1 LGYLYKNELPK
12 SEVDRRFEL
21 PLGFDRWGESA
32 TVEAKI
38 YDAVIIGDSYS
49 EQDTLGY
56 KNFLANKGVNVL
68 HVGNPG
74 SRANPL
80 QTLISLINSD
90 FFDHVHTSHI
100 VLQCAQRVVNERSAA
115 VDFNAKVDLDSLALV
130 LQKSHGHKQHPEV
143 LPFFSE
149 ATLKIPLTNAQ
160 YRWNDHP
167 EFSQIYRFQTK
178 QKGLFSGNGE
188 DVLVFEQDVRK
199 LVSKND
205 PVAVKKTVAV
215 FEELNTSVQA
225 RGMELV
231 VLVSPDKYD
240 VYYPFLDPRA
250 QVDAPQFFEY
260 YLAIPKVYKDVPA
273 FDVLTRAV
281 MEQPD
286 VYYYDDSH
294 WSPVGAELVADQIER
309 IIRE

>member
-1 LGYLYKNELPK
+1 
-12 SEVDRRFEL
+12 
-21 PLGFDRWGESA
+21 
-32 TVEAKI
+32 
-38 YDAVIIGDSYS
+38 
-49 EQDTLGY
+49 
-56 KNFLANKGVNVL
+56 
-68 HVGNPG
+68 
-74 SRANPL
+74 
-80 QTLISLINSD
+80 
-90 FFDHVHTSHI
+90 
-100 VLQCAQRVVNERSAA
+100 
-115 VDFNAKVDLDSLALV
+115 
-130 LQKSHGHKQHPEV
+130 
-143 LPFFSE
+143 
-149 ATLKIPLTNAQ
+149 
-160 YRWNDHP
+160 
-167 EFSQIYRFQTK
+167 
-178 QKGLFSGNGE
+178 LFSGNGE
-188 DVLVFEQDVRK
+188 DVLVYEQDVRK

-205 PVAVKKTVAV
+205 PVVVKKTVAV